1 MPYAIVLRGP
11 GLTIHKLPDGEIIW
25 PGVLFNPSTGVTLTT
40 PVGQGNVTSG
50 GHATFTPQVLVAVQ
64 AAKDQLPEDLHPA
77 AEKFIA
83 AAMQHLSNEPGDEAV
98 AGFLNSPEIHILKP
112 AQCKAALQSVWRLI
126 DAKRLPKADV
136 PGVKQ
141 QLLDCVGH
149 GITEA
154 EFKSVIAAIDAL

>member
-1 MPYAIVLRGP
+1 MPYLIVLRGP
-11 GLTIHKLPDGEIIW
+11 SLTTHKLPDGEVIW
-25 PGVLFNPSTGVTLTT
+25 PGVLFNPSTGGTLTP

-64 AAKDQLPEDLHPA
+64 GAKDQLPEELHPA